1 MGLLC
6 TVTELFGIHCQINTQ
21 RQSEIAFQNAS
32 KKSPFPQFRVESGNT
47 GIFGFILK
55 FIIKIWFVLFFTTSC
70 IIPFA
75 NTFADNEAN
84 RRETMYGNVIHYCR
98 EHTRGPKSTLNPCFR
113 A

>member
-1 MGLLC
+1 MIC
-6 TVTELFGIHCQINTQ
+6 
-21 RQSEIAFQNAS
+21 
-32 KKSPFPQFRVESGNT
+32 
-47 GIFGFILK
+47 
-55 FIIKIWFVLFFTTSC
+55 FVFFTTSC